1 MNSLTPIRQPSGYR
15 GYIATRRVRGDRVQQ
30 SVQNLVVRD
39 YAQRMKLYLKL
50 PVVEYGMPGCY
61 MMLESVLEEMP
72 QLEGIVFYS
81 LFQLPERPSRR
92 EAIYQRI
99 FDAGCSLHG
108 ALESMALW
116 QPDDVRRI
124 EDIFRIARVAHTTQ
138 DDMRALMARPER
150 VGP

>member
-1 MNSLTPIRQPSGYR
+1 MNSLAPMRPKSGFR
-15 GYIATRRVRGDRVQQ
+15 GYVATRRVRGDRVPQA
-30 SVQNLVVRD
+30 VQNLVVRD
-39 YAQRMKLYLKL
+39 YAQRMKLNLKL

-61 MMLESVLEEMP
+61 MMLESVLDELP
-72 QLEGIVFYS
+72 PLDGVVFYS

-116 QPDDVRRI
+116 QPEDVRRI
-124 EDIFRIARVAHTTQ
+124 EDIFRIARVANTTQ
-138 DDMRALMARPER
+138 DDLRALTTLRDR
-150 VGP
+150 VAS